1 MLNNFKTD
9 HVVSST
15 QRILATT
22 PWKLGVLDVYLT
34 EPQVKGGGALSHTTR
49 LGEATALEMENTEH
63 GSGME
68 SPEISSIDVDRSGSA
83 G

>member
-1 MLNNFKTD
+1 MRRNFKTD

-34 EPQVKGGGALSHTTR
+34 ELQVNEGDAFFHTTR
-49 LGEATALEMENTEH
+49 LGEATAVEEENTEH
-63 GSGME
+63 DRRME
-68 SPEISSIDVDRSGSA
+68 SRVIGSIDVDPSGSA

>member
-22 PWKLGVLDVYLT
+22 PWKLGVLDVCLA
-34 EPQVKGGGALSHTTR
+34 EPQAKEGDALLYATR
-49 LGEATALEMENTEH
+49 SAEATAQEGENTE
-63 GSGME
+63 
-68 SPEISSIDVDRSGSA
+68 
-83 G
+83 